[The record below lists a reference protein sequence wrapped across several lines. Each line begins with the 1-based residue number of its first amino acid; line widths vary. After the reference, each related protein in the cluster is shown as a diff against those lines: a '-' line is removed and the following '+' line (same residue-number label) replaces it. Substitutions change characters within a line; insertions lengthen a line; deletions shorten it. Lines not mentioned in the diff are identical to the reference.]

1 MRILDFGSYGF
12 TVAEYPPRRTQRG
25 KAATKDEK
33 ANFTTKVT
41 KSTKL
46 RSLEISMSE
55 TFVSFVLF
63 VVNKYI
69 RVMSEYS
76 QRSLKNLDFRSF
88 NMVQDR
94 FWILD

>member
-55 TFVSFVLF
+55 TFVAFVLF

>member
-1 MRILDFGSYGF
+1 
-12 TVAEYPPRRTQRG
+12 VAEYPPRRTQRG

-41 KSTKL
+41 KHALSKAEGSTKL